1 MVIQKALD
9 EIKTYVNAELADPNS
24 PPKVIL
30 ENIAQ
35 YEFGA
40 NLGDQEG
47 RIIMSV
53 VNVEQDAVL
62 RNAKTYTSISET
74 EVRYHNPAISLNL
87 YVLFSAVNNSYD
99 EALKDLSE
107 LILCF
112 QKKMVFTGS
121 DIPNFNAAPLIEKLI
136 FDYYSMT
143 FEQLNHLWGI
153 LGGKYYPSVMYK
165 VRLVTIFGDEGEEAS
180 VITSIDR
187 RENSL

>member
-9 EIKTYVNAELADPNS
+9 EIKTYINAELADPNS

-35 YEFGA
+35 YEFGT

-47 RIIMSV
+47 RIMMSV

-62 RNAKTYTSISET
+62 RNAKTYTAISET
-74 EVRYHNPAISLNL
+74 DIRYHNPAISLNL

-112 QKKMVFTGS
+112 QKKMVFTGT
-121 DIPNFNAAPLIEKLI
+121 DIPNFNNAPLIEKLI

-165 VRLVTIFGDEGEEAS
+165 VRLVTIFGNEGEEAS